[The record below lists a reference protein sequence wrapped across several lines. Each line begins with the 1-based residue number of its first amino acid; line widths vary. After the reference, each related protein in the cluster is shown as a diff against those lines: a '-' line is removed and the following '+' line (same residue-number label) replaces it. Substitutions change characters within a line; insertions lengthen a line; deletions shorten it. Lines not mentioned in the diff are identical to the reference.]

1 MSVSA
6 VDSSPLLQWLQNYL
20 SSAGSA
26 GGSPPSSAP
35 SSTQS
40 TTDTAS
46 ISQQAVQLNTD
57 PTASV
62 PDPSPLPDLS
72 QLRAHHPHHHHHG
85 GEQDQHPEGGSFI
98 DQLAK
103 SIVTN
108 LQQATGSDAS
118 SQSNPSTGS
127 YGNQDSFVEKLATA
141 ISNDLLAKYQQ
152 STGSA
157 SATSSIGETNQVNTI
172 V

>member
-1 MSVSA
+1 M
-6 VDSSPLLQWLQNYL
+6 LQWLQNYL

-26 GGSPPSSAP
+26 GGSPSSSAP

-46 ISQQAVQLNTD
+46 ISQQAVQLNADSTE
-57 PTASV
+57 SV
-62 PDPSPLPDLS
+62 PDPSQLPDLS

-85 GEQDQHPEGGSFI
+85 GEHGQSQEGGSFI

-118 SQSNPSTGS
+118 SQSNPSTES
-127 YGNQDSFVEKLATA
+127 NGNDDSFLEKLATA

-152 STGSA
+152 STGSESTA
-157 SATSSIGETNQVNTI
+157 SSTGDTNQVSAI
-172 V
+172 A